1 MELSGKRI
9 LVIGLGKTG
18 IASAR
23 FLTEKGANV
32 AVTDEKP
39 LTELKGAIRELG
51 NAYANLEF
59 CRYDPDSLSRV
70 DLIIPSP
77 GVPPSNILL
86 TEAVNK
92 KIPILSEI
100 EIAYRFL
107 KMPMIA
113 ITGTNGKTT
122 TTTLIGNILKRGGK
136 RGGEKVFVG
145 GNIGN
150 PLIGY
155 VERKQ
160 DDDYAVVEVS
170 SFQLQWVQRFHPFIS
185 ILLNTTCDHVDY
197 HGSFEAY
204 RMAKEKIFEN
214 QGESDLAILNADE
227 PRSSTLAK
235 DMVSQVQFFSSTT
248 KVERGMFLENNMLVH
263 ITTRGDREE
272 YPLNMIKIPGLHN
285 IENVM
290 ASIMAARYCGC
301 PPASIVSAVEDFKG
315 IPHRIEFTDEKN
327 GVAFY
332 DDSKGTNVG
341 AVVRALETFARP
353 IILLMGGRDKEGD
366 FETLRPLVRAKV
378 KELVIFG
385 EARNRINDL
394 IGGVVKTS
402 RVTKLK
408 EAIEAAYRHSS
419 PGDVVLLSPGCASF
433 DEFSDYK
440 ERGRFFKDA
449 VKNL

>member
-1 MELSGKRI
+1 MKLAGQRI

-23 FLTEKGANV
+23 FLAGKGANV

-39 LTELKGAIRELG
+39 LTELKDAVRDLG
-51 NAYANLEF
+51 DASANLEF
-59 CRYDPDSLSRV
+59 LRYETDSLSRV

-86 TEAVNK
+86 IEAVNK

-107 KMPMIA
+107 KPPMIA

-122 TTTLIGNILKRGGK
+122 TTTLIGNIFKKAGK
-136 RGGEKVFVG
+136 RVFVG

-155 VERKQ
+155 VEGKQ

-170 SFQLQWVQRFHPFIS
+170 SFQLQWLQYFHPYVA

-197 HGSFEAY
+197 HGSYEAY
-204 RMAKEKIFEN
+204 RMAKERIFEN
-214 QGESDLAILNADE
+214 QGEPDLAILNADE
-227 PRSSTLAK
+227 PRSFALAK

-248 KVERGMFLENNMLVH
+248 NVSKGMFLEGNMLVH
-263 ITTRGDREE
+263 NTTQDKQEK
-272 YPLNMIKIPGLHN
+272 YPLYIIKIPGLHN

-290 ASIMAARYCGC
+290 AAIMAARYCGC
-301 PPASIVSAVEDFKG
+301 PPASIAGAVGDFKG

-366 FETLRPLVRAKV
+366 FETLKPLVRAKV
-378 KELVIFG
+378 KELVLFG

-402 RVTKLK
+402 RSTTLK
-408 EAIEAAYRHSS
+408 EA
-419 PGDVVLLSPGCASF
+419 
-433 DEFSDYK
+433 
-440 ERGRFFKDA
+440 
-449 VKNL
+449 

>member
-1 MELSGKRI
+1 MAFMDLSGKSI

-23 FLTEKGANV
+23 FLAGKGANV
-32 AVTDEKP
+32 SITDEKP

-51 NAYANLEF
+51 NAYVNLEF
-59 CRYDPDSLSRV
+59 RKYDPVSLSRV

-86 TEAVNK
+86 VKAVNE

-107 KMPMIA
+107 KLPMIA

-122 TTTLIGNILKRGGK
+122 TTTLIGNILRKAGK
-136 RGGEKVFVG
+136 KAFVG

-155 VERKQ
+155 VEGKQ
-160 DDDYAVVEVS
+160 DDDYVVVEVS
-170 SFQLQWVQRFHPFIS
+170 SFQLQWIQYFHPYVS

-204 RMAKEKIFEN
+204 RMAKESIFAN

-227 PRSSTLAK
+227 PISSTLAA
-235 DMVSQVQFFSSTT
+235 DMVSQVQLFSSTT
-248 KVERGMFLENNMLVH
+248 KVSKGMFLENNSLVH
-263 ITTRGDREE
+263 NTTHGDREE
-272 YPLNMIKIPGLHN
+272 YPLDMIKIPGLHN
-285 IENVM
+285 VENVM
-290 ASIMAARYCGC
+290 ASIMASRYCGC
-301 PPASIVSAVEDFKG
+301 SPVSIISAVADFKG
-315 IPHRIEFTDEKN
+315 ISHRIEFTDEKN

-341 AVVRALETFARP
+341 AVARALETFTRP

-378 KELVIFG
+378 KELVLFG

-402 RVTKLK
+402 KATTLK
-408 EAIEAAYRHSS
+408 EAIEVAYRHSS

-433 DEFSDYK
+433 DEFSNYK